1 MDEGTAILLARRAD
15 YRQAEHYLLHYEQE
29 MRAYREAKEE
39 ALSRPAGENI
49 GRHGTVPHPT
59 ESAALQSVRF
69 DETSDVYHWLRA
81 VEITLRGLCDS
92 KRFFVTL
99 RRDAARA
106 NSGQTGRG
114 RRGWVA
120 FVQMRYGDSVGRY
133 IGERTIK
140 RWNAAIL
147 WRIVDIHLRLKNF

>member
-39 ALSRPAGENI
+39 ALSRPADENA
-49 GRHGTVPHPT
+49 GRHGAVSHPT
-59 ESAALQSVRF
+59 EAKALQSVKY
-69 DETSDVYHWLRA
+69 DEASEVYPWLRA
-81 VEITLRGLCDS
+81 VEIALRGLCDS

-99 RRDAARA
+99 RRDAVRA
-106 NSGQTGRG
+106 NNKKHPG
-114 RRGWVA
+114 RRAWVVY
-120 FVQMRYGDSVGRY
+120 VQMRYGDAVGRH

-140 RWNAAIL
+140 QWNSAIL
-147 WRIVDIHLRLKNF
+147 WRIVDVHLRLKNF